1 MTILRL
7 ASYNIQYGMG
17 KDGRFDLA
25 RIAADLGCSANASPD
40 SPLGPNSSFGPDIIA
55 LQEVER
61 FCARSGMVDQAEALS
76 ALLPHMHWVYGP
88 GIDVDASVLQGGK
101 VVRRRRQYGNM
112 VMSRWPILSA
122 VTHPLPKLGLTNIFH
137 QQRCLV
143 ETVIATPAG
152 ALRFC
157 SVHLD
162 NVAPETR
169 MPQVQMMMELA
180 LNGAIRGGNWGGES
194 AARRFEQPE
203 PPMPADVVIMGD
215 MNFNTESGEYDRV
228 IGERSQWHGR
238 MVLSG
243 GLADAWVAAGHD
255 EASGD
260 TIPHPDPGVGPRR
273 IDHCFLS
280 ARLAP
285 FVTAARIGVEAQ
297 GSDHQPVFFDLDV
310 PGPLR

>member
-7 ASYNIQYGMG
+7 ASYNIQYGKG
-17 KDGRFDLA
+17 KDGRFDLE
-25 RIAADLGCSANASPD
+25 RIAGDLACSAYS
-40 SPLGPNSSFGPDIIA
+40 GPDIIA

-61 FCARSGMVDQAEALS
+61 FCARSGMVDQAEELS
-76 ALLPHMHWVYGP
+76 ALLPFMHWVYGP
-88 GIDVDASVLQGGK
+88 GIDVDASVVQDGK
-101 VVRRRRQYGNM
+101 IVRRRRQYGNM
-112 VMSRWPILSA
+112 VMSRWPILSV
-122 VTHPLPKLGLTNIFH
+122 VTHALPKLGLTKIFH

-169 MPQVQMMMELA
+169 MPQVQVMMDLA
-180 LNGAIRGGNWGGES
+180 LNGAMRGGNWGGES
-194 AARRFEQPE
+194 AAGRFEQPE
-203 PPMPADVVIMGD
+203 PPMPADVVLMGD
-215 MNFNTESGEYDRV
+215 MNFNTDSAEYDRV
-228 IGERSQWHGR
+228 IGEWSQWHGR

-243 GLADAWVAAGHD
+243 GLADAWVAAGND

-285 FVTAARIGVEAQ
+285 FVTAARIGEAAM

-310 PGPLR
+310 QGPLR